1 MKNVM
6 RYGIF
11 EKKYFV
17 TIMYFLLTCEQCFE
31 IISEDAFLKYFIF
44 VWTGSFFNFHWAKG
58 NIS

>member
-17 TIMYFLLTCEQCFE
+17 TIMYFLLTYAQCFE
-31 IISEDAFLKYFIF
+31 ITSEDTFL
-44 VWTGSFFNFHWAKG
+44 N
-58 NIS
+58 